1 MPLSPLSFP
10 ILLVRGVPRFLT
22 RSSSSSR
29 IVRCIFPF
37 FYFLLL
43 LDREKERDQIIFECL
58 NEDDEAKAVRGEE
71 YKFANEREI

>member
-1 MPLSPLSFP
+1 MHLS
-10 ILLVRGVPRFLT
+10 
-22 RSSSSSR
+22 
-29 IVRCIFPF
+29 F

-58 NEDDEAKAVRGEE
+58 NEDDEAKTVRGEE